1 MLVGTGLLL
10 SCAGG
15 TMSPDG
21 QNSPKLKQIIVAPAN
36 PQILRGANIQLAAS
50 GVFADGVQRALPGA
64 PTWQSSQS
72 ATATVNAEGNV
83 SGVGVGVAQISASY
97 QGMTGETSVRVGPPV
112 LLSIT
117 VSPSQATLPVGESEQ
132 LTATG
137 NFSDGSVQ
145 NLTGSATWIS
155 SGSAVA
161 SVNAGG
167 IAVANAIGTISITAS
182 DGSMTG
188 SASLTVAPPAVV
200 ALNIVP
206 ASLSISMGTSR
217 QLHAVASLS
226 DGTSPD
232 VTGNVAWSSSQSGIA
247 TVTQQGAVTGV
258 AKGASQLSA
267 TYMGVTATAAIA
279 VGPPA
284 LLSIHLT
291 PNSSSLPLGE
301 SEKLIAT
308 GTYSDGSSQT
318 LTQSATWTSIS
329 SAVATVNAQ
338 GSVTGVSK
346 GDTQVSAAYQGV
358 SGTASVSV
366 GPPALVSITVS
377 PSQATL
383 PMGETEQLTATG
395 NFSDGSVQNLTQ
407 SATWTSSGS
416 AVASVSAAGIAVA
429 NAIGTISIT
438 ASYGSM
444 TGSASLTVRSPAVV
458 ALNIVPASLSIS
470 MGTSRQLHVVA
481 SLSNGT
487 SPDVTGNVAWSSSQ
501 SGIAAV
507 TQQGTVTGVG
517 KGASQ
522 LSATYMGVTATAAV
536 AVGPP
541 ALLGI
546 DVTPN
551 PSSLPLGESEQF
563 TATGN
568 YSDGSLQDL
577 TQTATWS
584 LHGSASAT
592 LNAPGSV
599 TTSALGTATVS
610 ATSGSVT
617 GSASLTVTPPV
628 VIALSISPATLTLV
642 LGGSGQ
648 FHAIA
653 TLSNG
658 TTEDMTSAAAWSSA
672 QPNIASVGSAGA
684 VTGWQIGSTTVLAE
698 VGSLTGSAD
707 LIVMPL
713 ALVSYYS
720 RINAATSGI
729 DGTVLV
735 SNPGFTRGNM
745 CAMVYVFD
753 QNQELNECCGCLISD
768 SGLLTLSVLDDL
780 TANTL
785 TGKKPRA
792 GEIMIVPS
800 DPTQNPQCNPN
811 SLSPSSEL
819 VAWGTNPQ
827 RAGSTYQLTETTF
840 DTMALPGSEATLLQN
855 ECGYAQQLGSGA
867 GVCSCGTGN

>member
-1 MLVGTGLLL
+1 MLMGIGLLL

-36 PQILRGANIQLAAS
+36 PQILRGATIQLGAS
-50 GVFADGVQRALPGA
+50 GVFDDGVQRALAGA

-83 SGVGVGVAQISASY
+83 TGVGVGVAQISASY
-97 QGMTGETSVRVGPPV
+97 QGMTGETSVSVGPPALV
-112 LLSIT
+112 SIT
-117 VSPSQATLPVGESEQ
+117 VSPNQATLPLGESEQ

-145 NLTGSATWIS
+145 NLTQSATWTS

-161 SVNAGG
+161 SVSAAG
-167 IAVANAIGTISITAS
+167 IAVANAIGTVSITAS
-182 DGSMTG
+182 YASMT
-188 SASLTVAPPAVV
+188 SAASLTVSPPALV

-247 TVTQQGAVTGV
+247 TVTQQGTVTGV
-258 AKGASQLSA
+258 GKGASQVSA
-267 TYMGVTATAAIA
+267 AYQGVTATAAVA
-279 VGPPA
+279 VGPAA
-284 LLSIHLT
+284 LLSINVT

-308 GTYSDGSSQT
+308 GTYSDGSVQT
-318 LTQSATWTSIS
+318 LTQSATWTSVS

-338 GSVTGVSK
+338 GSVTGVGK
-346 GDTQVSAAYQGV
+346 GATQVSAAYQGV
-358 SGTASVSV
+358 SGTASVTV

-377 PSQATL
+377 PNQATL
-383 PMGETEQLTATG
+383 PLGESEQLTATG

-416 AVASVSAAGIAVA
+416 AVATVSAAGYAVA
-429 NAIGTISIT
+429 NAIGTVSIT
-438 ASYGSM
+438 ASYASI
-444 TGSASLTVRSPAVV
+444 TGSASVTVRSPAVV
-458 ALNIVPASLSIS
+458 ALKIVPASLSIS
-470 MGTSRQLHVVA
+470 LGTSSQLHAVA
-481 SLSNGT
+481 GLSNGT
-487 SPDVTGNVAWSSSQ
+487 SPDVTGNVTWSSSQ
-501 SGIAAV
+501 AGIATI

-522 LSATYMGVTATAAV
+522 LSAAYQGVTATATV
-536 AVGPP
+536 AVGPA
-541 ALLGI
+541 ALLSI
-546 DVTPN
+546 NVTPN

-568 YSDGSLQDL
+568 YSDGSIQDL

-584 LHGSASAT
+584 LHGSSSAT
-592 LNAPGSV
+592 MSTPGSV

-610 ATSGSVT
+610 ATLGSVT

-628 VIALSISPATLTLV
+628 VTAVSISPATLTLV
-642 LGGSGQ
+642 LGGGGQ

-658 TTEDMTSAAAWSSA
+658 TTEDMTGTAGWSSA
-672 QPNIASVGSAGA
+672 QPNIASINSTGA
-684 VTGWQIGSTTVLAE
+684 VSGWQVGSTTVLAQ

-735 SNPGFTRGNM
+735 SNPGLTRGNM

-792 GEIMIVPS
+792 GEVMIVPS

-811 SLSPSSEL
+811 SLSPSSAL

-840 DTMALPGSEATLLQN
+840 DMMPLTSNEATLLQN

>member
-1 MLVGTGLLL
+1 
-10 SCAGG
+10 
-15 TMSPDG
+15 
-21 QNSPKLKQIIVAPAN
+21 
-36 PQILRGANIQLAAS
+36 
-50 GVFADGVQRALPGA
+50 
-64 PTWQSSQS
+64 
-72 ATATVNAEGNV
+72 
-83 SGVGVGVAQISASY
+83 
-97 QGMTGETSVRVGPPV
+97 
-112 LLSIT
+112 
-117 VSPSQATLPVGESEQ
+117 
-132 LTATG
+132 
-137 NFSDGSVQ
+137 
-145 NLTGSATWIS
+145 
-155 SGSAVA
+155 
-161 SVNAGG
+161 
-167 IAVANAIGTISITAS
+167 
-182 DGSMTG
+182 
-188 SASLTVAPPAVV
+188 
-200 ALNIVP
+200 
-206 ASLSISMGTSR
+206 
-217 QLHAVASLS
+217 
-226 DGTSPD
+226 
-232 VTGNVAWSSSQSGIA
+232 
-247 TVTQQGAVTGV
+247 
-258 AKGASQLSA
+258 
-267 TYMGVTATAAIA
+267 
-279 VGPPA
+279 
-284 LLSIHLT
+284 
-291 PNSSSLPLGE
+291 
-301 SEKLIAT
+301 
-308 GTYSDGSSQT
+308 
-318 LTQSATWTSIS
+318 
-329 SAVATVNAQ
+329 
-338 GSVTGVSK
+338 
-346 GDTQVSAAYQGV
+346 
-358 SGTASVSV
+358 
-366 GPPALVSITVS
+366 
-377 PSQATL
+377 
-383 PMGETEQLTATG
+383 MGETEQLTATG

-501 SGIAAV
+501 SGIATV

-522 LSATYMGVTATAAV
+522 LSATYQGVTATATV

-546 DVTPN
+546 NVTPN

-584 LHGSASAT
+584 LHGSANAT
-592 LNAPGSV
+592 MSAPGSV
-599 TTSALGTATVS
+599 TTTALGTATVS

-628 VIALSISPATLTLV
+628 VTAVSISPATLTLV

-658 TTEDMTSAAAWSSA
+658 TTEDMTSAATWSSA

-698 VGSLTGSAD
+698 VGSLNGSAD

-729 DGTVLV
+729 DGSVLV
-735 SNPGFTRGNM
+735 SNPGLTRGNM

-827 RAGSTYQLTETTF
+827 RAGSTYQLTETIF
-840 DTMALPGSEATLLQN
+840 ATMALTSGEATLLQN

-867 GVCSCGTGN
+867 GVCSCGTGD

>member
-1 MLVGTGLLL
+1 
-10 SCAGG
+10 
-15 TMSPDG
+15 MSPDG

-36 PQILRGANIQLAAS
+36 PQILRGATIQLGAS
-50 GVFADGVQRALPGA
+50 GVFDDGVQRALAGA

-83 SGVGVGVAQISASY
+83 TGVGVGVAQISASY
-97 QGMTGETSVRVGPPV
+97 QGMTGETSVSVGPPALV
-112 LLSIT
+112 SIT
-117 VSPSQATLPVGESEQ
+117 VSPNQATLPLGESEQ

-145 NLTGSATWIS
+145 NLTQSATWTS

-161 SVNAGG
+161 SVSAAG
-167 IAVANAIGTISITAS
+167 IAVANAIGTVSITAS
-182 DGSMTG
+182 YASMT
-188 SASLTVAPPAVV
+188 SAASLTVSPPALV

-247 TVTQQGAVTGV
+247 TVTQQG
-258 AKGASQLSA
+258 
-267 TYMGVTATAAIA
+267 
-279 VGPPA
+279 
-284 LLSIHLT
+284 
-291 PNSSSLPLGE
+291 
-301 SEKLIAT
+301 
-308 GTYSDGSSQT
+308 
-318 LTQSATWTSIS
+318 
-329 SAVATVNAQ
+329 
-338 GSVTGVSK
+338 
-346 GDTQVSAAYQGV
+346 
-358 SGTASVSV
+358 
-366 GPPALVSITVS
+366 
-377 PSQATL
+377 
-383 PMGETEQLTATG
+383 
-395 NFSDGSVQNLTQ
+395 
-407 SATWTSSGS
+407 
-416 AVASVSAAGIAVA
+416 
-429 NAIGTISIT
+429 
-438 ASYGSM
+438 
-444 TGSASLTVRSPAVV
+444 
-458 ALNIVPASLSIS
+458 
-470 MGTSRQLHVVA
+470 
-481 SLSNGT
+481 
-487 SPDVTGNVAWSSSQ
+487 
-501 SGIAAV
+501 
-507 TQQGTVTGVG
+507 TVTGVG

-522 LSATYMGVTATAAV
+522 VSAAYQGVTATATV
-536 AVGPP
+536 AVGPA
-541 ALLGI
+541 ALLSI
-546 DVTPN
+546 NVTPN

-568 YSDGSLQDL
+568 YSDGSIQDL

-584 LHGSASAT
+584 LHGSSSAT
-592 LNAPGSV
+592 MSTPGSV

-610 ATSGSVT
+610 ATLGSVT

-628 VIALSISPATLTLV
+628 VTAVSISPATLTLV
-642 LGGSGQ
+642 LGGGGQ

-658 TTEDMTSAAAWSSA
+658 TTEDMTGTAGWSSA
-672 QPNIASVGSAGA
+672 QPNIASINSTGA
-684 VTGWQIGSTTVLAE
+684 VSGWQVGSTTVLAQ

-735 SNPGFTRGNM
+735 SNPGLTRGNM

-792 GEIMIVPS
+792 GEVMIVPS

-811 SLSPSSEL
+811 SLSPSSAL

-840 DTMALPGSEATLLQN
+840 DMMPLTSNEATLLQN

>member
-1 MLVGTGLLL
+1 
-10 SCAGG
+10 
-15 TMSPDG
+15 MSPGG
-21 QNSPKLKQIIVAPAN
+21 QNSAKLKQIIVAPAN
-36 PQILRGANIQLAAS
+36 PQIPRGANLQLAAS
-50 GVFADGVQRALPGA
+50 GVFADGAQRALPGA

-83 SGVGVGVAQISASY
+83 TGVGVGVAQISASY
-97 QGMTGETSVRVGPPV
+97 QGMTGETSVSVGPPA

-117 VSPSQATLPVGESEQ
+117 VSPNQATLPVGES
-132 LTATG
+132 
-137 NFSDGSVQ
+137 
-145 NLTGSATWIS
+145 
-155 SGSAVA
+155 
-161 SVNAGG
+161 
-167 IAVANAIGTISITAS
+167 
-182 DGSMTG
+182 
-188 SASLTVAPPAVV
+188 
-200 ALNIVP
+200 
-206 ASLSISMGTSR
+206 
-217 QLHAVASLS
+217 
-226 DGTSPD
+226 
-232 VTGNVAWSSSQSGIA
+232 
-247 TVTQQGAVTGV
+247 
-258 AKGASQLSA
+258 
-267 TYMGVTATAAIA
+267 
-279 VGPPA
+279 
-284 LLSIHLT
+284 
-291 PNSSSLPLGE
+291 
-301 SEKLIAT
+301 
-308 GTYSDGSSQT
+308 
-318 LTQSATWTSIS
+318 
-329 SAVATVNAQ
+329 
-338 GSVTGVSK
+338 
-346 GDTQVSAAYQGV
+346 
-358 SGTASVSV
+358 
-366 GPPALVSITVS
+366 
-377 PSQATL
+377 
-383 PMGETEQLTATG
+383 EQLTATG

-429 NAIGTISIT
+429 NAIGTISITASYGSMTGSASLTVGPPAVVALNIVPASLSISMGTSRQLHAVASLSDGTSPDVTGNVAWSSSESGIATVTQQGTVTGVGKGASQLSATYQGVTATAAIAVGPAALLIINVTPNSSSLPLGESEKLIATGTYSDRSTQTLTQSATWTSISSAVATVNAQGSVTGTGKGATQISAAYQGVSGTASVNVGPPALLSITVSPSQATLPVGESEQLTATGNFSDGSVQNLTESATWTSSGSAVASVSAAGIAVANAIGSVLIT

-501 SGIAAV
+501 SGIATV

-522 LSATYMGVTATAAV
+522 LSATYQGVTATATV

-546 DVTPN
+546 NVTPN

-584 LHGSASAT
+584 LHGSANAT
-592 LNAPGSV
+592 MSAPGSV
-599 TTSALGTATVS
+599 TTTALGTATVS

-628 VIALSISPATLTLV
+628 VTAVSISPATLTLV

-698 VGSLTGSAD
+698 VGSLNGSAD

-729 DGTVLV
+729 DGSVLV
-735 SNPGFTRGNM
+735 SNPGLTRGNM

-827 RAGSTYQLTETTF
+827 RAGSTYQLTETIF
-840 DTMALPGSEATLLQN
+840 ATMALTSGEATLLQN

-867 GVCSCGTGN
+867 GVCSCGTGD